1 LPAVVAEGVRSMVP
15 SGGARATEGVRS
27 GEKSEEESEECSEP
41 RSDAVRPRCRS
52 RLREEE
58 ISRTRSLLLL
68 PLRPGVAGSRRLVG
82 VRRTTEADLSS
93 SSKR

>member
-1 LPAVVAEGVRSMVP
+1 MPVVVAEGVRSRAL
-15 SGGARATEGVRS
+15 SDGARAREGVRS

-41 RSDAVRPRCRS
+41 RSDAVRPRCRN

-68 PLRPGVAGSRRLVG
+68 ALRPGVAGSRRLVG
-82 VRRTTEADLSS
+82 VRRTTEADRSS
-93 SSKR
+93 SSKL